1 MEFNFDFVQILGF
14 LGVFLNLM
22 IYQQKTPTRVRVNK
36 IVANGV
42 WAIHYFFLDAFTATG
57 IAIVGMISTAVFMK
71 VDPKSRMGKACLGF
85 FIAGNLVIGNGGKN
99 PHEAYI
105 VVDSGEN
112 IKCFIKL
119 FFAFFRIFFEHLIAR
134 L

>member
-85 FIAGNLVIGNGGKN
+85 FIVIN
-99 PHEAYI
+99 I
-105 VVDSGEN
+105 ISGILTWN
-112 IKCFIKL
+112 TAIS
-119 FFAFFRIFFEHLIAR
+119 LIAMAAAIISSISFFIGVPKYTR
-134 L
+134 RFATC